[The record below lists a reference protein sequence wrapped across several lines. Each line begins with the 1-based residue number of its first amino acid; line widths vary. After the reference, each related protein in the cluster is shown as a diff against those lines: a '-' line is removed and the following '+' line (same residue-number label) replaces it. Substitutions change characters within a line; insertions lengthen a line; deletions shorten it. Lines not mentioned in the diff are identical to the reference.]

1 MDEGLRAIAVE
12 AEATGACA
20 GVVTLDHDGRW
31 RRRAALATDDGLP
44 FLLDLAE
51 AAELPEGAALR
62 LEDGR
67 HVRVRAAP
75 EPLAAVAAETPQ
87 TLARL
92 AWHLGNRHLPV
103 VIEAGRLLI
112 RRDHVIE
119 AMLAGLGATVTPV
132 TAPFTPEGGAYGR
145 GRTHAHHHG
154 HDAHADPNAHLRE
167 PSP

>member
-1 MDEGLRAIAVE
+1 MIRAIAHRPGD
-12 AEATGACA
+12 AAAA
-20 GVVTLDHDGRW
+20 ADSVTLDYDARW
-31 RRRAALATDDGLP
+31 RRRAVLRSDGALD
-44 FLLDLAE
+44 FLLDLPE
-51 AAELPEGAALR
+51 AADLRDGDALV

-67 HVRVRAAP
+67 RLRVVAAA
-75 EPLAAVAAETPQ
+75 EPLAAVAAPTPRA
-87 TLARL
+87 LARL

-103 VIEAGRLLI
+103 AIGEDRLLI

-119 AMLAGLGATVTPV
+119 AMLEGLGATVTPV

-167 PSP
+167 GGA